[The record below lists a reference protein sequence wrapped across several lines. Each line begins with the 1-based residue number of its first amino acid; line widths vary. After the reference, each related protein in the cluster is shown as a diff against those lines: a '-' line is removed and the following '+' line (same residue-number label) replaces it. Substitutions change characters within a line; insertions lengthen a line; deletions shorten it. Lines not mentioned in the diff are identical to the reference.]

1 MQQLDK
7 RRRFRIGRR
16 LDEERISDDDPM
28 EGVANLFDIGLVF
41 IVGLVLTLF
50 SAYRLQDL
58 FSETTRF
65 TMLKQNPDGQM
76 ELITKDAKEIR
87 AVKITAD
94 QAKGMGTRLG
104 TAYRLQ
110 DGSMVYVPEK
120 PS

>member
-1 MQQLDK
+1 MRHYSK
-7 RRRFRIGRR
+7 RHRFLIGKRI
-16 LDEERISDDDPM
+16 DEEVITDEDPM
-28 EGVANLFDIGLVF
+28 DGVANLFDIGLVF

-58 FSETTRF
+58 FSDTSRF
-65 TMLKQNPDGQM
+65 TMLKQGQDGQM

-87 AVKITAD
+87 AMKITAE

-110 DGSMVYVPEK
+110 DGSMVYVPEN
-120 PS
+120 P

>member
-1 MQQLDK
+1 MQH
-7 RRRFRIGRR
+7 RSPGHRFLIGRR
-16 LDEERISDDDPM
+16 LEEEAISDEDPM

-41 IVGLVLTLF
+41 IVGLVLALF

-58 FSETTRF
+58 FSETSRF
-65 TMLKQNPDGQM
+65 TMLKQSQDGQM

-87 AVKITAD
+87 AMKITAD

-120 PS
+120 P

>member
-1 MQQLDK
+1 MQH
-7 RRRFRIGRR
+7 RSPGHRFLIGRR
-16 LDEERISDDDPM
+16 LEEEAISDEDPM
-28 EGVANLFDIGLVF
+28 EGVANLLDIGLVF

-58 FSETTRF
+58 FSETSRF
-65 TMLKQNPDGQM
+65 TMLKQSQDGQM

-87 AVKITAD
+87 AMKITAD

-110 DGSMVYVPEK
+110 DGSMVYVPET
-120 PS
+120 P